1 MTKTSEEEKDRT
13 LNIVEFDICGQICPS
28 TLLTALQRINEYSQ
42 QLSDGL
48 LTLAFK
54 TDNRDA
60 INTIPESASNMGFKV
75 TVTKKEGYYLLEV
88 SGGE

>member
-1 MTKTSEEEKDRT
+1 VKT
-13 LNIVEFDICGQICPS
+13 IEFDICGQICPS
-28 TLLTALQRINEYSQ
+28 TLLTALQKINEYSG

-48 LTLAFK
+48 VTLAFK

-60 INTIPESASNMGFKV
+60 ISTIPESASNMGYTV
-75 TVTKKEGYYLLEV
+75 TVTKKEDCYLVAV

>member
-1 MTKTSEEEKDRT
+1 MKT
-13 LNIVEFDICGQICPS
+13 IEFDICGQICPS
-28 TLLTALQRINEYSQ
+28 TLLTALQKINEYSG

-48 LTLAFK
+48 VTLAFK

-60 INTIPESASNMGFKV
+60 ISTIPESASNMGYTV
-75 TVTKKEGYYLLEV
+75 TVTKKEDCYLVAV